1 MSCPSIALA
10 PNAHH
15 ERCRRLVT
23 EQEHSVLTQ
32 REFCDSRGIA
42 YSTFASWRRRVL
54 DERLA
59 EPADDTPAFV
69 TVELAAEA
77 PTYCPSDTISLTLPS
92 GVRIDGISPSTVAT
106 AAALVAS
113 L

>member
-1 MSCPSIALA
+1 MPCRSIALA

-15 ERCRRLVT
+15 ERCHRLVT
-23 EQEHSVLTQ
+23 EQERSGLTQ

-59 EPADDTPAFV
+59 EPANDTSAFV
-69 TVELAAEA
+69 TVELAPEE
-77 PTYCPSDTISLTLPS
+77 PTYRPSNTLSLTLPS
-92 GVRIDGISPSTVAT
+92 GVRIDGISPGTVAT